1 METPEIL
8 LAILGSS
15 VLVKV
20 LDIVWE
26 AIKKRRDDPVSTISA
41 RLDKIEKKLGQRLDI
56 LEKGLLR
63 TQMLILMNHY
73 PEESYRLMECAK
85 KYFNE
90 LNGDWWMSGLFV
102 EHCDTHH
109 MSLPPELNYVR
120 DKK

>member
-1 METPEIL
+1 MDTPEIL

-26 AIKKRRDDPVSTISA
+26 AIKKHKDDPVQKIAS
-41 RLDKIEKKLGQRLDI
+41 RLDKLEKKINERLDT
-56 LEKGLLR
+56 LEKASLR

-102 EHCDTHH
+102 QHCDEHH
-109 MSLPPELNYVR
+109 IVLPPELNYVR
-120 DKK
+120 EKK